1 VTSYAQLHE
10 AAQASLAASTR
21 VVVQVGHCSQ
31 AVGATQVAEA
41 LQAELSGY
49 SSVELVIAGCDGAC
63 FAAPQVIV
71 TNPSNSIQRYSQ
83 VSLDD
88 VPALAATLTH
98 GDAAQSHPFVN
109 GGRGDLDSFFAA
121 QTRLMLTRC
130 GYIDPTS
137 INEYIALGGY
147 RGLNAALSQSPEEV
161 IQTVLDAGLLGRGGA
176 YFPAA
181 RKWQA
186 ARAANESPR
195 YLVVNAEEGEP
206 GLFKDRHIMEGDPH
220 LLLEGMLIASYAT
233 GASETYIYVN
243 AEANLSAHRIEMAI
257 GQAQDAGLIGDN
269 ILGSGFDC
277 QVTVRRGAGGYVCG
291 EETTLLDTIQGNRR
305 EPRLRPPFPAESG
318 LFQRPTVINNVETLS
333 NVPMILDSSVPS
345 VPPELRPVAASRDK
359 VGPVE
364 GQPESEFP
372 FLPPFLKGGREGFS
386 FLGLDSAKG
395 TKLICLSGSV
405 QRPGLAEV
413 PMGSTLRHVI
423 YDIGGG
429 PPPGTDLGVVA
440 VGGPS
445 SGVLPPTELDTELR
459 PGMLHPSGVVMGAGG
474 IMVMAEGVPVIDVVR
489 QLAAY
494 NAAESC
500 GKCTPC
506 REGTPRMVQVLD
518 RLASG
523 SGSTTDLDEL
533 RYLAEIVGA
542 ASLCG
547 LGQMSGGPIN
557 SALHFFGEE
566 LGKLAE

>member
-1 VTSYAQLHE
+1 MTSYAQLHE

-21 VVVQVGHCSQ
+21 VIVQVGHCSQ

-41 LQAELSGY
+41 LQVELSGH
-49 SSVELVIAGCDGAC
+49 SSVDLVIAGCDGAC

-71 TNPSNSIQRYSQ
+71 TTRSNNIQRYSQ

-88 VPALAATLTH
+88 VPALAATLTR
-98 GDAAQSHPFVN
+98 GDAAQSPPFVT
-109 GGRGDLDSFFAA
+109 GGGGDLDSFFAA
-121 QTRLMLTRC
+121 QTRLLLTRC

-147 RGLNAALSQSPEEV
+147 RGLNAALSRSPEEV

-186 ARAANESPR
+186 ARAANGSPR

-220 LLLEGMLIASYAT
+220 LLLEGMLIAAYAT

-243 AEANLSAHRIEMAI
+243 AEANLSAQRIETAI
-257 GQAQDAGLIGDN
+257 EQAQDAGLIGDN

-345 VPPELRPVAASRDK
+345 VPPE
-359 VGPVE
+359 PVE

-372 FLPPFLKGGREGFS
+372 GPPLRKGGRGGFS
-386 FLGLDSAKG
+386 DHGLDSAKG

-429 PPPGTDLGVVA
+429 PPPGTDLGVLA

-523 SGSTTDLDEL
+523 SAANTDLEEL

-547 LGQMSGGPIN
+547 LGQMAGGPIN
-557 SALHFFGEE
+557 SALHFFGDE
-566 LGKLAE
+566 LEKLAE

>member
-1 VTSYAQLHE
+1 L
-10 AAQASLAASTR
+10 
-21 VVVQVGHCSQ
+21 
-31 AVGATQVAEA
+31 
-41 LQAELSGY
+41 
-49 SSVELVIAGCDGAC
+49 
-63 FAAPQVIV
+63 
-71 TNPSNSIQRYSQ
+71 
-83 VSLDD
+83 
-88 VPALAATLTH
+88 
-98 GDAAQSHPFVN
+98 
-109 GGRGDLDSFFAA
+109 
-121 QTRLMLTRC
+121 LTRC

-147 RGLNAALSQSPEEV
+147 RGLNAALSRSPEEV

-186 ARAANESPR
+186 ARAANGSPR

-220 LLLEGMLIASYAT
+220 LLLEGMLIAAYAT
-233 GASETYIYVN
+233 GASETYIYIN
-243 AEANLSAHRIEMAI
+243 AEAHLSAQRIETAI

-333 NVPMILDSSVPS
+333 NVPIILSDTTD
-345 VPPELRPVAASRDK
+345 PPVRPE
-359 VGPVE
+359 PVE
-364 GQPESEFP
+364 GHAEDASPV
-372 FLPPFLKGGREGFS
+372 LPPFVQGGRRGFS
-386 FLGLDSAKG
+386 DLGLDSAKG
-395 TKLICLSGSV
+395 TKLICLSGLV

-445 SGVLPPTELDTELR
+445 SGVLPPTELDMELR

-474 IMVMAEGVPVIDVVR
+474 IMVIAEGVPVIDVVR

-523 SGSTTDLDEL
+523 SGSTTDLEEL
-533 RYLAEIVGA
+533 RYLAEIIGA

-557 SALHFFGEE
+557 SALHFFGDE
-566 LGKLAE
+566 LARLIS

>member
-1 VTSYAQLHE
+1 MTSYAQLHE

-21 VVVQVGHCSQ
+21 VIVQVGHCSQ

-41 LQAELSGY
+41 LQVELSGH
-49 SSVELVIAGCDGAC
+49 SSVDLVIAGCDGAC

-71 TNPSNSIQRYSQ
+71 TTRSNNIQRYSQ

-88 VPALAATLTH
+88 VPALAATLTR
-98 GDAAQSHPFVN
+98 GDAAQSPPFVT
-109 GGRGDLDSFFAA
+109 GGGGDLDSFFAA
-121 QTRLMLTRC
+121 QTRLLLTRC

-147 RGLNAALSQSPEEV
+147 RGLNAALSRSPEEV

-186 ARAANESPR
+186 ARAANGSPR

-220 LLLEGMLIASYAT
+220 LLLEGMLIAAYAT

-243 AEANLSAHRIEMAI
+243 AEANLSAQRIETAI
-257 GQAQDAGLIGDN
+257 EQAQDAGLIGGN

-345 VPPELRPVAASRDK
+345 VPPE
-359 VGPVE
+359 PVE

-372 FLPPFLKGGREGFS
+372 VLPPFVKGGGGGFS
-386 FLGLDSAKG
+386 DHGLDSAKG

-429 PPPGTDLGVVA
+429 PPPGTDLGVLA

-523 SGSTTDLDEL
+523 SAANTDLEEL

-547 LGQMSGGPIN
+547 LGQMAGGPIN
-557 SALHFFGEE
+557 SALHFFGDE
-566 LGKLAE
+566 LEKLAE

>member
-1 VTSYAQLHE
+1 MTSYAQLHE

-21 VVVQVGHCSQ
+21 VIVQVGHCSQ

-41 LQAELSGY
+41 LQVELSGH
-49 SSVELVIAGCDGAC
+49 SSVDLVIAGCDGAC

-71 TNPSNSIQRYSQ
+71 TTRSNNIQRYSQ

-88 VPALAATLTH
+88 VPALAATLTR
-98 GDAAQSHPFVN
+98 GDAAQSPPFVT
-109 GGRGDLDSFFAA
+109 GGGGDLDSFFAA
-121 QTRLMLTRC
+121 QTRLLLTRC

-147 RGLNAALSQSPEEV
+147 RGLNAALSRSPEEV

-186 ARAANESPR
+186 ARAANGSPR

-220 LLLEGMLIASYAT
+220 LLLEGMLIAAYAT
-233 GASETYIYVN
+233 GASETYIYIN
-243 AEANLSAHRIEMAI
+243 AEAHLSAQRIETAI

-333 NVPMILDSSVPS
+333 NVPIILSDTTD
-345 VPPELRPVAASRDK
+345 PPVRPE
-359 VGPVE
+359 PVE
-364 GQPESEFP
+364 GHAEDASPV
-372 FLPPFLKGGREGFS
+372 LPPFVQGGRRGFS
-386 FLGLDSAKG
+386 DLGLDSAKG
-395 TKLICLSGSV
+395 TKLICLSGLI

-445 SGVLPPTELDTELR
+445 SGVLPPTELDMELR

-474 IMVMAEGVPVIDVVR
+474 IMVIAEGVPVIDVVR

-523 SGSTTDLDEL
+523 SGSTTDLEEL
-533 RYLAEIVGA
+533 RYLAEIIGA

-557 SALHFFGEE
+557 SALHFFGDE
-566 LGKLAE
+566 LARLIS

>member
-1 VTSYAQLHE
+1 MTSYAQLHE
-10 AAQASLAASTR
+10 AAQESLAASTR
-21 VVVQVGHCSQ
+21 VIVQVGHCSQ

-41 LQAELSGY
+41 LQAELSGH
-49 SSVELVIAGCDGAC
+49 SGVELIIAGCDGAC

-71 TNPSNSIQRYSQ
+71 TTPSNNIQRYSQ
-83 VSLDD
+83 VSVGD
-88 VPALAATLTH
+88 VAELTATLTSGNTPQQTEH
-98 GDAAQSHPFVN
+98 PPFVK

-121 QTRLMLTRC
+121 QTRLLLTRC

-147 RGLNAALSQSPEEV
+147 RGLNAALSRSPEEV

-186 ARAANESPR
+186 ARAANGSPR

-233 GASETYIYVN
+233 GVSETYIYIN

-333 NVPMILDSSVPS
+333 NVPIILSDTTD
-345 VPPELRPVAASRDK
+345 PPVRPE
-359 VGPVE
+359 PVE
-364 GQPESEFP
+364 GHAEDASPV
-372 FLPPFLKGGREGFS
+372 LPPFVQGGRRGFS
-386 FLGLDSAKG
+386 NLGLDSAKG
-395 TKLICLSGSV
+395 TKLICLSGLV

-445 SGVLPPTELDTELR
+445 SGVLPPTELDMELR

-474 IMVMAEGVPVIDVVR
+474 IMVIAEGVPVIDVVR

-523 SGSTTDLDEL
+523 SGSTTDLEEL
-533 RYLAEIVGA
+533 RYLAEIIGA

-557 SALHFFGEE
+557 SALHFFGDE
-566 LGKLAE
+566 LARLIS

>member
-1 VTSYAQLHE
+1 MTSYAQLHE

-21 VVVQVGHCSQ
+21 VIVQVGHCSQ

-41 LQAELSGY
+41 LQVELSGH
-49 SSVELVIAGCDGAC
+49 SSVDLVIAGCDGAC

-71 TNPSNSIQRYSQ
+71 TTRSNNIQRYSQ

-88 VPALAATLTH
+88 VPALAATLTR
-98 GDAAQSHPFVN
+98 GDAAQSPPFVT
-109 GGRGDLDSFFAA
+109 GGGGDLDSFFAA
-121 QTRLMLTRC
+121 QTRLLLTRC

-147 RGLNAALSQSPEEV
+147 RGLNAALSRSPEEV

-186 ARAANESPR
+186 ARAANGSPR

-220 LLLEGMLIASYAT
+220 LLLEGMLIAAYAT

-243 AEANLSAHRIEMAI
+243 AEANLSAQRIETAI
-257 GQAQDAGLIGDN
+257 EQAQDAGLIGDN

-333 NVPMILDSSVPS
+333 NVPMILDTSVPS
-345 VPPELRPVAASRDK
+345 VSPE
-359 VGPVE
+359 PVE

-372 FLPPFLKGGREGFS
+372 GPPLRKGGRGGFS
-386 FLGLDSAKG
+386 DHGLDSAKG

-429 PPPGTDLGVVA
+429 PPPGTDLGVLA

-523 SGSTTDLDEL
+523 SAANTDLEEL

-547 LGQMSGGPIN
+547 LGQMAGGPIN
-557 SALHFFGEE
+557 SALHFFGDE
-566 LGKLAE
+566 LEKLAE

>member
-1 VTSYAQLHE
+1 MTSYAQLHE

-21 VVVQVGHCSQ
+21 VIVQVGHCSQ

-41 LQAELSGY
+41 LQVELSGH
-49 SSVELVIAGCDGAC
+49 SSVDLVIAGCDGAC

-71 TNPSNSIQRYSQ
+71 TTRSNNIQRYSQ

-88 VPALAATLTH
+88 VPALAATLTR
-98 GDAAQSHPFVN
+98 GDAAQSPPFVT
-109 GGRGDLDSFFAA
+109 GGGGDLDSFFAA
-121 QTRLMLTRC
+121 QTRLLLTRC

-147 RGLNAALSQSPEEV
+147 RGLNAALSRSPEEV

-186 ARAANESPR
+186 ARAANGSPR

-220 LLLEGMLIASYAT
+220 LLLEGMLIAAYAT

-243 AEANLSAHRIEMAI
+243 AEANLSAQRIETAI
-257 GQAQDAGLIGDN
+257 EQAQDAGLIGDN

-333 NVPMILDSSVPS
+333 NVPMILDTSVPS
-345 VPPELRPVAASRDK
+345 VSPE
-359 VGPVE
+359 PVE

-372 FLPPFLKGGREGFS
+372 VLPPFVKGGGGGFS
-386 FLGLDSAKG
+386 DHGLDSAKG

-429 PPPGTDLGVVA
+429 PPPGTDLGVLA

-445 SGVLPPTELDTELR
+445 SGVLPPTELNTELR

-523 SGSTTDLDEL
+523 RAANTDLEEL

-547 LGQMSGGPIN
+547 LGQMAGGPIN
-557 SALHFFGEE
+557 SALHFFGDE
-566 LGKLAE
+566 LEKLAE

>member
-1 VTSYAQLHE
+1 MTSYAQLHE

-21 VVVQVGHCSQ
+21 VIVQVGHCSQ

-41 LQAELSGY
+41 LQAELSGH
-49 SSVELVIAGCDGAC
+49 SGVELIIAGCDGAC

-71 TNPSNSIQRYSQ
+71 TTPSNNIQRYSQ
-83 VSLDD
+83 VSVGD
-88 VPALAATLTH
+88 VAELTATLTSGNTPQQTEH
-98 GDAAQSHPFVN
+98 PPFVK
-109 GGRGDLDSFFAA
+109 GGRGDLDSFFTA
-121 QTRLMLTRC
+121 QTRLLLTRC

-147 RGLNAALSQSPEEV
+147 RGLNAALSRSPEEV

-186 ARAANESPR
+186 ARAANGSPR

-220 LLLEGMLIASYAT
+220 LLLEGMLIAAYAT
-233 GASETYIYVN
+233 GASETYIYIN
-243 AEANLSAHRIEMAI
+243 AEAHLSAQRIETAI

-333 NVPMILDSSVPS
+333 NVPIILSDTTD
-345 VPPELRPVAASRDK
+345 PPVRPE
-359 VGPVE
+359 PVE
-364 GQPESEFP
+364 GHAEDASPV
-372 FLPPFLKGGREGFS
+372 LPPFVQGGRRGFS
-386 FLGLDSAKG
+386 DLGLDSAKG
-395 TKLICLSGSV
+395 TKLICLSGLV

-445 SGVLPPTELDTELR
+445 SGVLPPTELDMELR

-474 IMVMAEGVPVIDVVR
+474 IMVIAEGVPVIDVVR

-523 SGSTTDLDEL
+523 SGSTTDLEEL
-533 RYLAEIVGA
+533 RYLAEIIGA

-557 SALHFFGEE
+557 SALHFFGDE
-566 LGKLAE
+566 LARLIS

>member
-1 VTSYAQLHE
+1 MTSYAQLHE

-21 VVVQVGHCSQ
+21 VIVQVGHCSQ

-41 LQAELSGY
+41 LQVELSGH
-49 SSVELVIAGCDGAC
+49 SSVDLVIAGCDGAC

-71 TNPSNSIQRYSQ
+71 TTRSNNIQRYSQ

-88 VPALAATLTH
+88 VPALAATLTR
-98 GDAAQSHPFVN
+98 GDAAQSPPFVT
-109 GGRGDLDSFFAA
+109 GGGGDLDSFFAA
-121 QTRLMLTRC
+121 QTRLLLTRC

-147 RGLNAALSQSPEEV
+147 RGLNAALSRSPEEV

-186 ARAANESPR
+186 ARAANGSPR

-220 LLLEGMLIASYAT
+220 LLLEGMLIAAYAT
-233 GASETYIYVN
+233 GASETYIYIN
-243 AEANLSAHRIEMAI
+243 AEAHLSAQRIETAI

-333 NVPMILDSSVPS
+333 NVPIILSDTTD
-345 VPPELRPVAASRDK
+345 PPVRPE
-359 VGPVE
+359 PVE
-364 GQPESEFP
+364 GHAEDASPV
-372 FLPPFLKGGREGFS
+372 LPPFVQGGRRGFS
-386 FLGLDSAKG
+386 DLGLDSAKG
-395 TKLICLSGSV
+395 TKLICLSGLI

-445 SGVLPPTELDTELR
+445 SGVLPPTELDMELR

-523 SGSTTDLDEL
+523 SGSTTDLEEL
-533 RYLAEIVGA
+533 RYLAEIIGA

-557 SALHFFGEE
+557 SALHFFGDE
-566 LGKLAE
+566 LARLIS

>member
-1 VTSYAQLHE
+1 MTSYAQLHE

-21 VVVQVGHCSQ
+21 VIVQVGHCSQ

-41 LQAELSGY
+41 LQAELSGH
-49 SSVELVIAGCDGAC
+49 SGVELIIAGCDGAC

-71 TNPSNSIQRYSQ
+71 TTPSNNIQRYSQ
-83 VSLDD
+83 VSVGD
-88 VPALAATLTH
+88 VAELTATLTSGNTPQQTEH
-98 GDAAQSHPFVN
+98 PPFVK

-121 QTRLMLTRC
+121 QTRLLLTRC

-147 RGLNAALSQSPEEV
+147 RGLNAALSRSPEEV

-186 ARAANESPR
+186 ARAANGSPR

-220 LLLEGMLIASYAT
+220 LLLEGMLIAAYAT
-233 GASETYIYVN
+233 GASETYIYIN
-243 AEANLSAHRIEMAI
+243 AEAHLSAQRIETAI

-333 NVPMILDSSVPS
+333 NVPIILSDTTD
-345 VPPELRPVAASRDK
+345 PPVRPE
-359 VGPVE
+359 PVE
-364 GQPESEFP
+364 GHAEDASPV
-372 FLPPFLKGGREGFS
+372 LPPFVQGGRRGFS
-386 FLGLDSAKG
+386 DLGLDSAKG
-395 TKLICLSGSV
+395 TKLICLSGLV

-445 SGVLPPTELDTELR
+445 SGVLPPTELDMELR

-474 IMVMAEGVPVIDVVR
+474 IMVIAEGVPVIDVVR

-523 SGSTTDLDEL
+523 RAANTDLEEL

-547 LGQMSGGPIN
+547 LGQMAGGPIN
-557 SALHFFGEE
+557 SALHFFGDE
-566 LGKLAE
+566 LARLIS

>member
-1 VTSYAQLHE
+1 MTSYAQLHE

-21 VVVQVGHCSQ
+21 VIVQVGHCSQ

-41 LQAELSGY
+41 LQVELSGH
-49 SSVELVIAGCDGAC
+49 SSVDLVIAGCDGAC

-71 TNPSNSIQRYSQ
+71 TTRSNNIQRYSQ

-88 VPALAATLTH
+88 VPALAATLTR
-98 GDAAQSHPFVN
+98 GDAAQSPPFVT
-109 GGRGDLDSFFAA
+109 GGGGDLDSFFAA
-121 QTRLMLTRC
+121 QTRLLLTRC

-147 RGLNAALSQSPEEV
+147 RGLNAALSRSPEEV

-186 ARAANESPR
+186 ARAANGSPR

-220 LLLEGMLIASYAT
+220 LLLEGMLIAAYAT

-243 AEANLSAHRIEMAI
+243 AEANLSAQRIETAI
-257 GQAQDAGLIGDN
+257 EQAQDAGLIGDN

-345 VPPELRPVAASRDK
+345 VPPE
-359 VGPVE
+359 PVE

-372 FLPPFLKGGREGFS
+372 VLPPFVKGGRGGFS
-386 FLGLDSAKG
+386 DHGLDSAKG

-429 PPPGTDLGVVA
+429 PPPGTDLGVLA

-523 SGSTTDLDEL
+523 SAANTDLEEL

-547 LGQMSGGPIN
+547 LGQMAGGPIN
-557 SALHFFGEE
+557 SALHFFGDE
-566 LGKLAE
+566 LEKLAE

>member
-1 VTSYAQLHE
+1 MTSYAQLHE
-10 AAQASLAASTR
+10 AAQESLAASTR
-21 VVVQVGHCSQ
+21 VIVQVGHCSQ

-41 LQAELSGY
+41 LQAELSGH
-49 SSVELVIAGCDGAC
+49 SGVELIIAGCDGAC

-71 TNPSNSIQRYSQ
+71 TTPSNNIQRYSQ
-83 VSLDD
+83 VSVGD
-88 VPALAATLTH
+88 VAELTATLTSGNTPQQTEH
-98 GDAAQSHPFVN
+98 PPFVK

-121 QTRLMLTRC
+121 QTRLLLTRC

-147 RGLNAALSQSPEEV
+147 RGLNAALSRSPEEV

-186 ARAANESPR
+186 ARAANGSPR

-206 GLFKDRHIMEGDPH
+206 GLFKDSHIMEGDPH
-220 LLLEGMLIASYAT
+220 LLLEGMLIAAYAT
-233 GASETYIYVN
+233 GASETYIYIN
-243 AEANLSAHRIEMAI
+243 AEAHLSAQRIETAI

-333 NVPMILDSSVPS
+333 NVPIILSDTTD
-345 VPPELRPVAASRDK
+345 PPVRPE
-359 VGPVE
+359 PVE
-364 GQPESEFP
+364 GHAEDASPV
-372 FLPPFLKGGREGFS
+372 LPPFVQGGRRGFS
-386 FLGLDSAKG
+386 DLGLDSAKG
-395 TKLICLSGSV
+395 TKLICLSGLI

-445 SGVLPPTELDTELR
+445 SGVLPPTELDMELR

-474 IMVMAEGVPVIDVVR
+474 IMVIAEGVPVIDVVR

-523 SGSTTDLDEL
+523 SGSTTDLEEL
-533 RYLAEIVGA
+533 RYLAEIIGA

-557 SALHFFGEE
+557 SALHFFGDE
-566 LGKLAE
+566 LARLIS

>member
-1 VTSYAQLHE
+1 MTSYAQLHE
-10 AAQASLAASTR
+10 AAQESLAASTR
-21 VVVQVGHCSQ
+21 VIVQVGHCSQ

-41 LQAELSGY
+41 LQAELSGH
-49 SSVELVIAGCDGAC
+49 SGVELIIAGCDGAC

-71 TNPSNSIQRYSQ
+71 TTPSNNIQRYSQ
-83 VSLDD
+83 VSVGD
-88 VPALAATLTH
+88 VAELTATLTSGNTPQQTEH
-98 GDAAQSHPFVN
+98 PPFVK
-109 GGRGDLDSFFAA
+109 GGRGDLDSFFTA
-121 QTRLMLTRC
+121 QTRLLLTRC

-147 RGLNAALSQSPEEV
+147 RGLNAALSRSPEEV

-186 ARAANESPR
+186 ARAANGSPR

-220 LLLEGMLIASYAT
+220 LLLEGMLIAAYAT
-233 GASETYIYVN
+233 GASETYIYIN
-243 AEANLSAHRIEMAI
+243 AEAHLSAQRIETAI

-333 NVPMILDSSVPS
+333 NVPIILSDTTD
-345 VPPELRPVAASRDK
+345 PPVRPE
-359 VGPVE
+359 PVE
-364 GQPESEFP
+364 GHAEDASPV
-372 FLPPFLKGGREGFS
+372 LPSFVQGGRRGFS
-386 FLGLDSAKG
+386 DLGLDSAKG
-395 TKLICLSGSV
+395 TKLICLSGLI

-445 SGVLPPTELDTELR
+445 SGVLPPTELDMELR

-474 IMVMAEGVPVIDVVR
+474 IMVIAEGVPVIDVVR

-523 SGSTTDLDEL
+523 SGSTTDLEEL
-533 RYLAEIVGA
+533 RYLAEIIGA

-557 SALHFFGEE
+557 SALHFFGDE
-566 LGKLAE
+566 LARLIS

>member
-10 AAQASLAASTR
+10 AAQESLAASTR
-21 VVVQVGHCSQ
+21 VIVQVGHCSQ

-41 LQAELSGY
+41 LQAELSGH
-49 SSVELVIAGCDGAC
+49 SGVELIIAGCDGAC

-71 TNPSNSIQRYSQ
+71 TTPSNNIQRYSQ
-83 VSLDD
+83 VSVGD
-88 VPALAATLTH
+88 VAELTATLTSGNTPQQTEH
-98 GDAAQSHPFVN
+98 SPFVK

-121 QTRLMLTRC
+121 QTRLLLTRC

-147 RGLNAALSQSPEEV
+147 RGLNAALSRSPEEV

-186 ARAANESPR
+186 ARAANGSPR

-220 LLLEGMLIASYAT
+220 LLLEGMLIAAYAT
-233 GASETYIYVN
+233 GASETYIYIN
-243 AEANLSAHRIEMAI
+243 AEAHLSAQRIETAI

-333 NVPMILDSSVPS
+333 NVPIILSDTTD
-345 VPPELRPVAASRDK
+345 PPVRPE
-359 VGPVE
+359 PVE
-364 GQPESEFP
+364 GHAEDASPV
-372 FLPPFLKGGREGFS
+372 LPPFVQGGRRGFS
-386 FLGLDSAKG
+386 DLGLDSAKG
-395 TKLICLSGSV
+395 TKLICLSGLI

-445 SGVLPPTELDTELR
+445 SGVLPPTELDMELR

-474 IMVMAEGVPVIDVVR
+474 IMVIAEGVPVIDVVR

-523 SGSTTDLDEL
+523 SGSTTDLEEL
-533 RYLAEIVGA
+533 RYLAEIIGA

-557 SALHFFGEE
+557 SALHFFGDE
-566 LGKLAE
+566 LARLIS

>member
-1 VTSYAQLHE
+1 MTSYAQLHE

-21 VVVQVGHCSQ
+21 VIVQVGHCSQ

-41 LQAELSGY
+41 LQVELSGH
-49 SSVELVIAGCDGAC
+49 SSVDLVIAGCDGAC

-71 TNPSNSIQRYSQ
+71 TTRSNNIQRYSQ

-88 VPALAATLTH
+88 VPALAATLTR
-98 GDAAQSHPFVN
+98 GDAAQSPPFVT
-109 GGRGDLDSFFAA
+109 GGGGDLDSFFAA
-121 QTRLMLTRC
+121 QTRLLLTRC

-147 RGLNAALSQSPEEV
+147 RGLNAALSRSPEEV

-186 ARAANESPR
+186 ARAANGSPR

-220 LLLEGMLIASYAT
+220 LLLEGMLIAAYAT
-233 GASETYIYVN
+233 GASETYIYIN
-243 AEANLSAHRIEMAI
+243 AEANLSAQRIETAI
-257 GQAQDAGLIGDN
+257 EQAQDAGLIGDN

-345 VPPELRPVAASRDK
+345 VPPE
-359 VGPVE
+359 PVE

-372 FLPPFLKGGREGFS
+372 VLPPFVKGGRGGFS
-386 FLGLDSAKG
+386 DHGLDSAKG

-429 PPPGTDLGVVA
+429 PPPGTDLGVLA

-523 SGSTTDLDEL
+523 SAANTDLEEL

-547 LGQMSGGPIN
+547 LGQMAGGPIN
-557 SALHFFGEE
+557 SALHFFGDE
-566 LGKLAE
+566 LEKLAE

>member
-1 VTSYAQLHE
+1 MTSYAQLHE

-21 VVVQVGHCSQ
+21 VIVQVGHCSQ

-41 LQAELSGY
+41 LQVELSGH
-49 SSVELVIAGCDGAC
+49 SSVNLVIAGCDGAC

-71 TNPSNSIQRYSQ
+71 TTRSNNIQRYSQ

-88 VPALAATLTH
+88 VPALAATLTR
-98 GDAAQSHPFVN
+98 GDAAQSPPFVT
-109 GGRGDLDSFFAA
+109 GGGGDLDSFFAA
-121 QTRLMLTRC
+121 QTRLLLTRC

-147 RGLNAALSQSPEEV
+147 RGLNAALSRSPEEV

-186 ARAANESPR
+186 ARAANGSPR

-220 LLLEGMLIASYAT
+220 LLLEGMLIAAYAT
-233 GASETYIYVN
+233 GASETYIYIN
-243 AEANLSAHRIEMAI
+243 AEANLSAQRIETAI
-257 GQAQDAGLIGDN
+257 EQAQDAGLIGDN

-345 VPPELRPVAASRDK
+345 VPPE
-359 VGPVE
+359 PVE
-364 GQPESEFP
+364 GQPESVFP
-372 FLPPFLKGGREGFS
+372 VLPPFVTGGRGGFS
-386 FLGLDSAKG
+386 DHGLDSAKG

-429 PPPGTDLGVVA
+429 PPPGTDLGVLA

-523 SGSTTDLDEL
+523 SAANTDLEEL

-547 LGQMSGGPIN
+547 LGQMAGGPIN
-557 SALHFFGEE
+557 SALHFFGDE
-566 LGKLAE
+566 LEKLAE

>member
-1 VTSYAQLHE
+1 MTFYAQLHE

-21 VVVQVGHCSQ
+21 VIVQVGHCSQ
-31 AVGATQVAEA
+31 AVGANQVAEA
-41 LQAELSGY
+41 LQAELSGH
-49 SSVELVIAGCDGAC
+49 SGVDLVIAGCDGAC

-71 TNPSNSIQRYSQ
+71 TTPSNNIQRYSQ

-98 GDAAQSHPFVN
+98 GDVAQSSPFVQ
-109 GGRGDLDSFFAA
+109 GGGGDLDSFFAV
-121 QTRLMLTRC
+121 QTRLLLTRC
-130 GYIDPTS
+130 GYIDSTS

-147 RGLNAALSQSPEEV
+147 RGLNAALSESPEEV

-186 ARAANESPR
+186 ARAANGSPR

-220 LLLEGMLIASYAT
+220 LLLEGMLIAAYAT
-233 GASETYIYVN
+233 GASETYIYIN
-243 AEANLSAHRIEMAI
+243 AEANLSAQRIETAI
-257 GQAQDAGLIGDN
+257 EQAQDAGLIGDN

-291 EETTLLDTIQGNRR
+291 EETTLPDSIQGNRR

-333 NVPMILDSSVPS
+333 NVPMILSETVR
-345 VPPELRPVAASRDK
+345 PEL
-359 VGPVE
+359 VE
-364 GQPESEFP
+364 GHAGDTFP
-372 FLPPFLKGGREGFS
+372 VLPPFVKGAQEGFLD
-386 FLGLDSAKG
+386 LGLDSAKG

-413 PMGSTLRHVI
+413 LMGSTLRHVI

-474 IMVMAEGVPVIDVVR
+474 IMVMGKDVPVIDVVR

-523 SGSTTDLDEL
+523 HGSSSDLEEL

-547 LGQMSGGPIN
+547 LGQMSGGPII
-557 SALHFFGEE
+557 SALHFFGDE